1 MCGIEAYVTIG
12 YHMESLQVEFGI
24 LHLLHD
30 SLYTNCC
37 VFYGKTL
44 PASH

>member
-1 MCGIEAYVTIG
+1 MTIG

-30 SLYTNCC
+30 SLQSVVCSIEKHYPLLTD
-37 VFYGKTL
+37 VIY
-44 PASH
+44 